1 MSERLSE
8 RLSRPQQSEL
18 LGILKARFAANRA
31 RHERLG
37 WPDVEARLTTA
48 EAGLWSL
55 AEMERSGGEPD
66 VVGEPTGTGE
76 ILFYDCSPESPSGR
90 RSLCYDAEALAAR
103 KLNKPAGSALALA
116 QAMRVAL
123 LSETQYRFLQ
133 EFGKFDQKTSSWI
146 QTPPAIRELG
156 GALFCDRRY
165 ETVFVYH
172 NGAESYYAARGF
184 RACLKV

>member
-1 MSERLSE
+1 MTRKLNQRRNAALLSTLE
-8 RLSRPQQSEL
+8 
-18 LGILKARFAANRA
+18 ARFAANRVLHA
-31 RHERLG
+31 KLP
-37 WPDVEARLTTA
+37 WPEVKARLEAA
-48 EAGLWSL
+48 EAKLWSL
-55 AEMERSGGEPD
+55 AEMEQSGGEPD
-66 VVGEPTGTGE
+66 VVGEPSGTGE
-76 ILFYDCSPESPSGR
+76 VVFYDCSPESPSGR

-116 QAMRVAL
+116 QAMGVAL

-184 RACLKV
+184 RACLTV